1 MRCGRR
7 CLALF
12 IACLL
17 ALLGLSHAGA
27 ALAEGGVHMITLDQA
42 GQTSAADEEELEGDV
57 RLIELEQVKPTR
69 AANRGAASA
78 IPWAAFLAAVAG
90 LGLGLWYTLWR
101 EKRGEGALVY
111 ARAMLLRGTALL
123 AALLALQIALFVL
136 AVLAAL
142 LRGALGRLG
151 LSFISAPTLVSLAGL
166 LALLAP
172 RYVARE
178 EVRWLLS
185 GPLCAAA
192 GVVCLFAMAASGHFG
207 LWQLLLALGVLMVS
221 WGGLAILLA
230 GPRAPEAPPMAR
242 IAAVACAPLL
252 PVRDFFAAL
261 LPKCAPEKAQRRG
274 ERWFII
280 AQIVALA
287 GAFLLLFAPQP
298 RLPFSTESG
307 FAVFLFRVWNAILNF
322 GPPLALLALTYCL
335 PWRSRRMRVLRPA
348 LLVLEAS
355 LPLGTLMEAGRGI
368 LFAALLQ
375 ALAFLIGTVAALW
388 LRHRRREGTL
398 PSSAGEMPF
407 GGADAARAKLGL
419 RQALRDGDLP
429 AILDRVGLLASLA
442 CFFGC
447 FFIAVPAFRMDHLP
461 WSYIISDYW
470 HNCFDELAFGWS
482 GFMSALPVLLDG
494 LLCLLP
500 PLSAVLAAAAFVQR
514 IRRGESRLTL
524 PAALGLALAVT
535 QEIAVALQR
544 SYGDPVGAGVVFFAL
559 LTLVPLVL
567 LVISPLRA
575 LLKERRRLLDCV
587 GIAAAT
593 LNIALLRNASIG
605 QPAGYFGASHRWN
618 WIEDMLEELSPVGFD
633 FAAWLGQF
641 GAVLVYLLPLAGSVI
656 ILLRLAR
663 SLRGKR
669 SRVDVALVLLAT
681 AAFFAQLTPAYRG
694 WAVSGGFFAM
704 TAVALLALVACV
716 GSYFRIPSSMQ
727 VRQQAALS
735 YVGLVAALLALA
747 LAVLV
752 PNFDSAYF
760 PGGLSWLQVVW
771 NFSMVMGR
779 IGDGPVAML
788 LFMLAVLGC
797 ILLPMIGALNAIT
810 TLHTSA
816 RGGRS
821 RASWPRNVL
830 LLFAFLAS
838 VFMPRFYALLDIDKI
853 RLTAYMVSALLA
865 LSLGVSVWL
874 RLSVAPAK
882 GEKAPRAGIPSLWK
896 QRALWGVGGAAAVF
910 LACAVVGF
918 IVSIVLNSLLSQ
930 VLSQYRVSVGMLRSY
945 GIIDL
950 FKILLELKPPLGY
963 FLLFLLGGLTDTM
976 VRLFGFAAVA
986 GLAIWWCPL
995 GEQRADSVKIPRLGQ
1010 GTVARLAQR
1019 VLAGLAAALLAMF
1032 AVGLVVFLTRRGE
1045 YSEYLGNGAGAAV
1058 DLEAWGS
1065 YMLDGSNGSGEAL
1078 RNFLIR
1084 SRYPTGVFGAV
1095 FLALALGL
1103 YWVRRHFATER
1114 VFAGAPHPAE
1124 GEAAREASDA
1134 PLTDGAAPNWPGASP
1149 SDAVGPSLAARIAAA
1164 QASIRERAAAPG
1176 TPIPPTPGQTRGGRD
1191 MRTVAERMW
1200 AFTDEQADGTQS
1212 LPRLSRRPGSA
1223 ARRAACAALDAK
1235 NAQTEERVPQP
1246 PERSVEVQEDAPQVS
1261 ERSVEAQ
1268 EDVPQVPERSVE
1280 AQGDAPQPPERS
1292 VEAQEDAPQVPESS
1306 VEAQEDASQVPKR
1319 SVEAQEDVPQPMEA
1333 SMGVPDA
1340 DTSSTDAPQAAVS
1353 VPLARASARAAH
1365 WTAPAPSP
1373 AELPQPAREAE
1384 AEARPAAPEANAAAE
1399 MSVAPDTSAA
1409 METPPAA
1416 PEVSAA
1422 TEAPAAPET
1431 SAATEIPHTA
1441 PETGDITD
1449 DRPAMPQPAAAP
1461 ASEAAPEVRPAASE
1475 TSAAMETP
1483 PAAPEVSAATEA
1495 PVAPETSAATEV
1507 SPAAPEASVTTETPA
1522 APEASTAQE
1531 TPLDALTTAT
1541 EAPRSPSN
1549 AAVPTP
1555 HERPH
1560 PAAASP
1566 APHPSPAPQRT
1577 PTVARPVPQRP
1588 VAPQR
1593 AATPAPQG
1601 SHSQAIPASHLAPAP
1616 QRTPTVA
1623 RPVPQRPAAPQ
1634 RAATPAPQGSHSQA
1648 IPASHPSPAMQRTP
1662 TVARPVPPAS
1672 AATAPSPRPT
1682 APRPASTGPAA
1693 DASRRPAGPT
1703 PASAAPSRSDP
1714 VAPAAR
1720 RASQP
1725 ASPAMTPRPPATTAT
1740 IDTWRPSEASRPTP
1754 APQDAHPQT
1763 TTSPRPTPVPQDAR
1777 TQVTASSRPAPA
1789 PRQTPPAARTPQSLP
1804 EMPPLQA
1811 ASAHFGPA
1819 WQSDAPQRAPSSGRR
1834 GAMAIIAYIGLLA
1847 ALLHGMQMQ
1856 YAFAVLTLGTWRYAP
1871 YLLALLP
1878 VIYLARATWRGSSWP
1893 GLVAGA
1899 VTLLT
1904 VLYELIV
1911 RPGDTLPVACIVA
1924 GLVAAA
1930 CCLCTGMDTA
1940 PWNAR
1945 QRMRTGKRTATLIV
1959 GMLGLVQFGLVC
1971 AFGTRAATELAASL
1985 WLAVALTLA
1994 VWRSPWGQERV

>member
-42 GQTSAADEEELEGDV
+42 GQTSAADEELEGDV

-101 EKRGEGALVY
+101 EKRCEGALVY

-123 AALLALQIALFVL
+123 AALLALQIALYAL

-151 LSFISAPTLVSLAGL
+151 LSFFSAPTLVSLAGL

-178 EVRWLLS
+178 GVRWLLS
-185 GPLCAAA
+185 GPVCAAA
-192 GVVCLFAMAASGHFG
+192 GVVCLFAMAASGNFG

-348 LLVLEAS
+348 LLALEAS

-368 LFAALLQ
+368 LLAALLQ

-447 FFIAVPAFRMDHLP
+447 FFIDVPAFRREHMP

-544 SYGDPVGAGVVFFAL
+544 SYGDPVGAGIVFFAL

-567 LVISPLRA
+567 LAISPLRA
-575 LLKERRRLLDCV
+575 LLKERCRLLDCV

-641 GAVLVYLLPLAGSVI
+641 DAMLVYLLPLAGSVA

-669 SRVDVALVLLAT
+669 SRADVALVLLAT

-694 WAVSGGFFAM
+694 WEVSGGFFAM

-716 GSYFRIPSSMQ
+716 GSYFHIPASMQ
-727 VRQQAALS
+727 VRQQTALS

-752 PNFDSAYF
+752 PNFDSVNTDLF
-760 PGGLSWLQVVW
+760 PGGFSWLQVIW
-771 NFSMVMGR
+771 NFIRLMGYAGGEPAYV
-779 IGDGPVAML
+779 I

-797 ILLPMIGALNAIT
+797 ILLPMIGALNAII

-896 QRALWGVGGAAAVF
+896 QRALWGVGGASAVF

-930 VLSQYRVSVGMLRSY
+930 VLSQYRVSVGTLRSY

-1114 VFAGAPHPAE
+1114 VFAGAAHPAE

-1149 SDAVGPSLAARIAAA
+1149 LDAEGSSLAARIAAA

-1235 NAQTEERVPQP
+1235 NAQTEERVPQV
-1246 PERSVEVQEDAPQVS
+1246 PERSVEAQEDAPQPP

-1268 EDVPQVPERSVE
+1268 EDVPQVSERSVE

-1292 VEAQEDAPQVPESS
+1292 VEAQGDAPQPPECPVESQEDIPQPLEAS

-1319 SVEAQEDVPQPMEA
+1319 SVEVQEDAPQPSEA

-1340 DTSSTDAPQAAVS
+1340 DTSSTDAPQAAAS
-1353 VPLARASARAAH
+1353 VPLARAYARAAH
-1365 WTAPAPSP
+1365 WAAPAPSP
-1373 AELPQPAREAE
+1373 AEPPQSAREAE

-1409 METPPAA
+1409 MET
-1416 PEVSAA
+1416 
-1422 TEAPAAPET
+1422 
-1431 SAATEIPHTA
+1431 PHTA

-1461 ASEAAPEVRPAASE
+1461 ASEAAPEVRPAAPE
-1475 TSAAMETP
+1475 VSAATEAP
-1483 PAAPEVSAATEA
+1483 PATQEASAATEA
-1495 PVAPETSAATEV
+1495 PVAPETNAATEAPPAAPEASAATEV
-1507 SPAAPEASVTTETPA
+1507 SPA

-1531 TPLDALTTAT
+1531 TPLDASTTAT
-1541 EAPRSPSN
+1541 EAPRIPSN
-1549 AAVPTP
+1549 AAVPMP

-1566 APHPSPAPQRT
+1566 APHPS
-1577 PTVARPVPQRP
+1577 
-1588 VAPQR
+1588 
-1593 AATPAPQG
+1593 
-1601 SHSQAIPASHLAPAP
+1601 PAP

-1648 IPASHPSPAMQRTP
+1648 IPASHPSPAPQRTP

-1672 AATAPSPRPT
+1672 AATAPSPRSA
-1682 APRPASTGPAA
+1682 APRPASTGAVA

-1878 VIYLARATWRGSSWP
+1878 VIYLARATWRGGSWP

>member
-1 MRCGRR
+1 M
-7 CLALF
+7 ALF

-42 GQTSAADEEELEGDV
+42 GQTSAADEAELEGDV
-57 RLIELEQVKPTR
+57 RLIALEQVEPR
-69 AANRGAASA
+69 PAPNRGAASD

-101 EKRGEGALVY
+101 EKRCEGALVY

-123 AALLALQIALFVL
+123 AALLALQIALYAL

-151 LSFISAPTLVSLAGL
+151 LSFFSAPTLVSLAGL

-178 EVRWLLS
+178 GVRWLLS
-185 GPLCAAA
+185 GPVCAAA

-221 WGGLAILLA
+221 WGGIAILLA
-230 GPRAPEAPPMAR
+230 GPHAPEAPPMAR

-287 GAFLLLFAPQP
+287 GAFLLLFAPQQ
-298 RLPFSTESG
+298 RLLFSAESG
-307 FAVFLFRVWNAILNF
+307 FAAFLSRVWSAILNF

-348 LLVLEAS
+348 LLALEAS
-355 LPLGTLMEAGRGI
+355 LPLGTLMGAGRGI
-368 LFAALLQ
+368 LLAALLQ

-388 LRHRRREGTL
+388 LRHRQRGGAL

-419 RQALRDGDLP
+419 RQALRDGNLP

-447 FFIAVPAFRMDHLP
+447 FFIDVLLFRMDYMP

-470 HNCFDELAFGWS
+470 HDCFDGLVFDWS

-494 LLCLLP
+494 LLYLLP
-500 PLSAVLAAAAFVQR
+500 PLSAALAAIAFIQR
-514 IRRGESRLTL
+514 IRKGESRLTL
-524 PAALGLALAVT
+524 PAALALALAVT
-535 QEIAVALQR
+535 QEIGIVLHR
-544 SYGDPVGAGVVFFAL
+544 SFGVSWGAGMVFFAL
-559 LTLVPLVL
+559 LTLAPLVL
-567 LVISPLRA
+567 LAISPLRA

-605 QPAGYFGASHRWN
+605 WPARRFGGYPRY

-669 SRVDVALVLLAT
+669 SRVDVALVLLAA

-694 WAVSGGFFAM
+694 WEVSGGFFAM
-704 TAVALLALVACV
+704 TAVALLALVSCV

-865 LSLGVSVWL
+865 LSLGMSVWL

-930 VLSQYRVSVGMLRSY
+930 VLSQYRVSVGTLRSY

-1114 VFAGAPHPAE
+1114 VFAGAAHPAE

-1134 PLTDGAAPNWPGASP
+1134 PLTDGAAPNWPGKAP
-1149 SDAVGPSLAARIAAA
+1149 RDAVGPSLAARIAAA

-1176 TPIPPTPGQTRGGRD
+1176 KPIPPTPGQTRGGRD

-1235 NAQTEERVPQP
+1235 NAQTEERVPQ
-1246 PERSVEVQEDAPQVS
+1246 VS
-1261 ERSVEAQ
+1261 E
-1268 EDVPQVPERSVE
+1268 
-1280 AQGDAPQPPERS
+1280 
-1292 VEAQEDAPQVPESS
+1292 
-1306 VEAQEDASQVPKR
+1306 R

-1333 SMGVPDA
+1333 SMGAPDE
-1340 DTSSTDAPQAAVS
+1340 DTSSTDAPQAAAS
-1353 VPLARASARAAH
+1353 VPLARAYARAAH
-1365 WTAPAPSP
+1365 WAAPAPSP
-1373 AELPQPAREAE
+1373 AEPPQFAREAE
-1384 AEARPAAPEANAAAE
+1384 AEARPAAPEA
-1399 MSVAPDTSAA
+1399 SAA
-1409 METPPAA
+1409 TETPPAA
-1416 PEVSAA
+1416 PETSAA

-1449 DRPAMPQPAAAP
+1449 NHPAMPQPAAAP
-1461 ASEAAPEVRPAASE
+1461 ASEAAPEVRS
-1475 TSAAMETP
+1475 
-1483 PAAPEVSAATEA
+1483 
-1495 PVAPETSAATEV
+1495 
-1507 SPAAPEASVTTETPA
+1507 A
-1522 APEASTAQE
+1522 APEASTATE
-1531 TPLDALTTAT
+1531 APLEASTTAT

-1549 AAVPTP
+1549 AAAPTP

-1593 AATPAPQG
+1593 AATPAPQDG
-1601 SHSQAIPASHLAPAP
+1601 RSQAIPAPHPSPAP

-1662 TVARPVPPAS
+1662 TVARPVPSAS

-1682 APRPASTGPAA
+1682 APRPASTGAVA

-1878 VIYLARATWRGSSWP
+1878 VIYLARATWRGGSWP

>member
-1 MRCGRR
+1 M
-7 CLALF
+7 ALF

-42 GQTSAADEEELEGDV
+42 GQTSAADEAELEGDV
-57 RLIELEQVKPTR
+57 RLIALEQVEPR
-69 AANRGAASA
+69 PAPNRGAASD

-101 EKRGEGALVY
+101 EKRCEGALVY

-123 AALLALQIALFVL
+123 AALLALQIALYAL

-151 LSFISAPTLVSLAGL
+151 LSFFSAPTLVSLAGL

-178 EVRWLLS
+178 GVRWLLS
-185 GPLCAAA
+185 GPVCAAA

-221 WGGLAILLA
+221 WGGIAILLA
-230 GPRAPEAPPMAR
+230 GPHAPEAPPMAR

-287 GAFLLLFAPQP
+287 GAFLLLFAPQQ
-298 RLPFSTESG
+298 RLLFSAESG
-307 FAVFLFRVWNAILNF
+307 FAAFLSRVWSAILNF

-348 LLVLEAS
+348 LLALEAS
-355 LPLGTLMEAGRGI
+355 LPLGTLMGAGRGI
-368 LFAALLQ
+368 LLAALLQ

-388 LRHRRREGTL
+388 LRHRQRGGAL

-419 RQALRDGDLP
+419 RQALRDGNLP

-447 FFIAVPAFRMDHLP
+447 FFIDVLLFRMDYMP

-470 HNCFDELAFGWS
+470 HDCFDGLVFDWS

-494 LLCLLP
+494 LLYLLP
-500 PLSAVLAAAAFVQR
+500 PLSAALAAIAFIQR
-514 IRRGESRLTL
+514 IRKGESRLTL
-524 PAALGLALAVT
+524 PAALALALAVT
-535 QEIAVALQR
+535 QEIGIVLHR
-544 SYGDPVGAGVVFFAL
+544 SFGVSWGAGMVFFAL
-559 LTLVPLVL
+559 LTLAPLVL
-567 LVISPLRA
+567 LAISPLRA

-605 QPAGYFGASHRWN
+605 WPARRFGGYPRY

-669 SRVDVALVLLAT
+669 SRVDVALVLLAA

-694 WAVSGGFFAM
+694 WEVSGGFFAM
-704 TAVALLALVACV
+704 TAVALLALVSCV

-865 LSLGVSVWL
+865 LSLGMSVWL

-930 VLSQYRVSVGMLRSY
+930 VLSQYRVSVGTLRSY

-1114 VFAGAPHPAE
+1114 VFAGAAHPAE

-1134 PLTDGAAPNWPGASP
+1134 PLTDGAAPNWPGKAP
-1149 SDAVGPSLAARIAAA
+1149 RDAVGPSLAARIAAA

-1176 TPIPPTPGQTRGGRD
+1176 KPIPPTPGQTRGGRD

-1235 NAQTEERVPQP
+1235 NAQTEERVPQVSERSVEAQEDAP
-1246 PERSVEVQEDAPQVS
+1246 QVPERSVEAQEDAPQVSERSVEAQEDAPQVSERSVEAQEDAPQVSERSVEAQEDAPQVS

-1268 EDVPQVPERSVE
+1268 EDVSQPLE
-1280 AQGDAPQPPERS
+1280 AS
-1292 VEAQEDAPQVPESS
+1292 IEAQEDVPQVSE
-1306 VEAQEDASQVPKR
+1306 R

-1333 SMGVPDA
+1333 SMGAPDE
-1340 DTSSTDAPQAAVS
+1340 DTSSTDAPQAAAS
-1353 VPLARASARAAH
+1353 VPLARAYARAAH
-1365 WTAPAPSP
+1365 WAAPAPSP
-1373 AELPQPAREAE
+1373 AEPPQFAREAE
-1384 AEARPAAPEANAAAE
+1384 AEARPAAPEA
-1399 MSVAPDTSAA
+1399 SAA
-1409 METPPAA
+1409 TEAPAAPEASAATETPPAA
-1416 PEVSAA
+1416 PETSAA

-1449 DRPAMPQPAAAP
+1449 NHPAMPQPAAAP
-1461 ASEAAPEVRPAASE
+1461 ASEAAPEVRS
-1475 TSAAMETP
+1475 
-1483 PAAPEVSAATEA
+1483 AAPEANAATEA
-1495 PVAPETSAATEV
+1495 PPATQEASAATETPPAAPETSAATE
-1507 SPAAPEASVTTETPA
+1507 APPA
-1522 APEASTAQE
+1522 APEASTATE
-1531 TPLDALTTAT
+1531 APLEASTTAT

-1549 AAVPTP
+1549 AAAPTP

-1601 SHSQAIPASHLAPAP
+1601 SHSQAIPASH
-1616 QRTPTVA
+1616 
-1623 RPVPQRPAAPQ
+1623 
-1634 RAATPAPQGSHSQA
+1634 
-1648 IPASHPSPAMQRTP
+1648 PSPAMQRTP
-1662 TVARPVPPAS
+1662 TVARPVPSAS

-1682 APRPASTGPAA
+1682 APRPASTGAVA

-1763 TTSPRPTPVPQDAR
+1763 TTSPRP
-1777 TQVTASSRPAPA
+1777 APA
-1789 PRQTPPAARTPQSLP
+1789 PRQTPPAARTPQSPP
-1804 EMPPLQA
+1804 ETPPLQA

-1878 VIYLARATWRGSSWP
+1878 VIYLARATWRGGSWP

>member
-185 GPLCAAA
+185 GPVCAAA

-287 GAFLLLFAPQP
+287 GAFLLLFAHEPMSP
-298 RLPFSTESG
+298 RSEASG

-348 LLVLEAS
+348 LLALEAS

-368 LFAALLQ
+368 LLAALLQ

-447 FFIAVPAFRMDHLP
+447 FFIDVPAFRREHMP

-567 LVISPLRA
+567 LAISPLRA

-669 SRVDVALVLLAT
+669 GRADVALVLLAA

-694 WAVSGGFFAM
+694 WEVSGGFFAM

-716 GSYFRIPSSMQ
+716 GSYFRIPASMQ

-771 NFSMVMGR
+771 NFSVVMGR
-779 IGDGPVAML
+779 IGDGPVAMY

-930 VLSQYRVSVGMLRSY
+930 VLSQYRVSVGTLRSY

-1114 VFAGAPHPAE
+1114 VFAGAAHPAE
-1124 GEAAREASDA
+1124 GEAARDASDA

-1149 SDAVGPSLAARIAAA
+1149 LDAEGSSLAARIAAA

-1246 PERSVEVQEDAPQVS
+1246 PERSVEVQGDAPQV
-1261 ERSVEAQ
+1261 
-1268 EDVPQVPERSVE
+1268 
-1280 AQGDAPQPPERS
+1280 PERS
-1292 VEAQEDAPQVPESS
+1292 VEAQEDAPQVLERS
-1306 VEAQEDASQVPKR
+1306 VEAQEDAPQSPERSVEAQEDVPQVSER

-1333 SMGVPDA
+1333 SMSAPDE

-1353 VPLARASARAAH
+1353 VPLARAYARAAH

-1373 AELPQPAREAE
+1373 AEPPQPAREAE
-1384 AEARPAAPEANAAAE
+1384 AEARPAAPEANAA
-1399 MSVAPDTSAA
+1399 
-1409 METPPAA
+1409 
-1416 PEVSAA
+1416 

-1431 SAATEIPHTA
+1431 SAAMEMPHTA

-1449 DRPAMPQPAAAP
+1449 DHPAMPQPAAAP

-1475 TSAAMETP
+1475 TSAETETS
-1483 PAAPEVSAATEA
+1483 PAASEA
-1495 PVAPETSAATEV
+1495 SAATEV
-1507 SPAAPEASVTTETPA
+1507 SPAAPEVSAATETPPA
-1522 APEASTAQE
+1522 APEASTATE
-1531 TPLDALTTAT
+1531 TPLEASTTAT
-1541 EAPRSPSN
+1541 EAPRIPSN
-1549 AAVPTP
+1549 AAVPMP

-1566 APHPSPAPQRT
+1566 APHPSPAPQDGR
-1577 PTVARPVPQRP
+1577 
-1588 VAPQR
+1588 
-1593 AATPAPQG
+1593 
-1601 SHSQAIPASHLAPAP
+1601 SQAIPAPHPSPAP
-1616 QRTPTVA
+1616 QRMPTVA

-1634 RAATPAPQGSHSQA
+1634 RAATPEPPGGRSQA
-1648 IPASHPSPAMQRTP
+1648 IPASRPSPAPQRTP

-1672 AATAPSPRPT
+1672 AATAPSPRSA
-1682 APRPASTGPAA
+1682 APRPASTGAVA

-1763 TTSPRPTPVPQDAR
+1763 TTSPRPTP
-1777 TQVTASSRPAPA
+1777 A
-1789 PRQTPPAARTPQSLP
+1789 PRQTPPAARTPQSPP
-1804 EMPPLQA
+1804 ETPPLQA

-1819 WQSDAPQRAPSSGRR
+1819 RQSDAPQRAPSSGRR

-1878 VIYLARATWRGSSWP
+1878 VIYLARATWRGGSWP
-1893 GLVAGA
+1893 GLAVGA

>member
-69 AANRGAASA
+69 AANRGAASDT
-78 IPWAAFLAAVAG
+78 PWAAFLAAVAG

-178 EVRWLLS
+178 GVRWLLS
-185 GPLCAAA
+185 GPVCAAA

-447 FFIAVPAFRMDHLP
+447 FFIDVPAFRREHMP

-567 LVISPLRA
+567 LAISPLRA

-669 SRVDVALVLLAT
+669 GRADVALVLLAA

-694 WAVSGGFFAM
+694 WEVSGGFFAM

-771 NFSMVMGR
+771 NFSVVMGR

-838 VFMPRFYALLDIDKI
+838 VFMPRFFGIMDINKM
-853 RLTAYMVSALLA
+853 RPAAYWVCVFLA

-930 VLSQYRVSVGMLRSY
+930 VLSQYRVSVGTLRSY

-986 GLAIWWCPL
+986 GLVIWWCPL

-1124 GEAAREASDA
+1124 GEAARDASDA

-1246 PERSVEVQEDAPQVS
+1246 PERSVEVQEDAPQV
-1261 ERSVEAQ
+1261 
-1268 EDVPQVPERSVE
+1268 PERSVE
-1280 AQGDAPQPPERS
+1280 AQGDAPQVSERS
-1292 VEAQEDAPQVPESS
+1292 VEAQGDAPQVSERSVEVQEDVSQPLEAS
-1306 VEAQEDASQVPKR
+1306 VEAHEDVPQVSER

-1333 SMGVPDA
+1333 SMGAPDE

-1365 WTAPAPSP
+1365 WTAPAPPP
-1373 AELPQPAREAE
+1373 AAPQPDQET
-1384 AEARPAAPEANAAAE
+1384 EARPAAPA
-1399 MSVAPDTSAA
+1399 S
-1409 METPPAA
+1409 ETTPKASPAA
-1416 PEVSAA
+1416 PKANVA
-1422 TEAPAAPET
+1422 TEEPDAPETSVATETPLTAPETGDITDDQLAMPRPAAPASDAAPEAYPAAPET
-1431 SAATEIPHTA
+1431 SAATEA
-1441 PETGDITD
+1441 
-1449 DRPAMPQPAAAP
+1449 
-1461 ASEAAPEVRPAASE
+1461 
-1475 TSAAMETP
+1475 P
-1483 PAAPEVSAATEA
+1483 PAAMGVF
-1495 PVAPETSAATEV
+1495 
-1507 SPAAPEASVTTETPA
+1507 
-1522 APEASTAQE
+1522 
-1531 TPLDALTTAT
+1531 TAT
-1541 EAPRSPSN
+1541 ETRPEAQPTAMEAPSHLSD
-1549 AAVPTP
+1549 AAVSTACE
-1555 HERPH
+1555 HPH
-1560 PAAASP
+1560 PAAAPSHAETVSPPQTTAPPHAETTAPPQSPQERRSP
-1566 APHPSPAPQRT
+1566 ATASPHTTPVPPQTSPAADPAPQSAV
-1577 PTVARPVPQRP
+1577 PPQSPRPQ
-1588 VAPQR
+1588 
-1593 AATPAPQG
+1593 AATPPAVRPTSPRPQAVAPSAAQ
-1601 SHSQAIPASHLAPAP
+1601 PASPRPQAVTPSAAQPASPRPQAVTPSAAQPASPRPQAVTPSAAQSAPPRAAASPRPAP
-1616 QRTPTVA
+1616 
-1623 RPVPQRPAAPQ
+1623 
-1634 RAATPAPQGSHSQA
+1634 S
-1648 IPASHPSPAMQRTP
+1648 
-1662 TVARPVPPAS
+1662 AS
-1672 AATAPSPRPT
+1672 AAVP
-1682 APRPASTGPAA
+1682 
-1693 DASRRPAGPT
+1693 SRRPAGPA
-1703 PASAAPSRSDP
+1703 PASAAPSRSNP
-1714 VAPAAR
+1714 NVSAAR
-1720 RASQP
+1720 RPAQP
-1725 ASPAMTPRPPATTAT
+1725 VSPAMTPRPPATTAT
-1740 IDTWRPSEASRPTP
+1740 IDTWRPSEASRP
-1754 APQDAHPQT
+1754 APVPQRT
-1763 TTSPRPTPVPQDAR
+1763 PQDAR
-1777 TQVTASSRPAPA
+1777 TQATASSRPAPA
-1789 PRQTPPAARTPQSLP
+1789 PLQTPPAARPPQPAP
-1804 EMPPLQA
+1804 EMPPRQA
-1811 ASAHFGPA
+1811 SPNHSGSASRSA
-1819 WQSDAPQRAPSSGRR
+1819 APWSAPSSARR
-1834 GAMAIIAYIGLLA
+1834 GVMAIIAYIGLLA

-1856 YAFAVLTLGTWRYAP
+1856 HAFAVLTLGTWRYAP

-1878 VIYLARATWRGSSWP
+1878 VIYLARATWRGGSWP

>member
-1 MRCGRR
+1 M
-7 CLALF
+7 ALF

-42 GQTSAADEEELEGDV
+42 GQTSAADEAELEGDV
-57 RLIELEQVKPTR
+57 RLIALEQVEPR
-69 AANRGAASA
+69 PAPNRGAASD

-101 EKRGEGALVY
+101 EKRCEGALVY

-123 AALLALQIALFVL
+123 AALLALQIALYAL

-151 LSFISAPTLVSLAGL
+151 LSFFSAPTLVSLAGL

-178 EVRWLLS
+178 GVRWLLS
-185 GPLCAAA
+185 GPVCAAA

-221 WGGLAILLA
+221 WGGIAILLA
-230 GPRAPEAPPMAR
+230 GPHAPEAPPMAR

-287 GAFLLLFAPQP
+287 GAFLLLFAPQQ
-298 RLPFSTESG
+298 RLLFSAESG
-307 FAVFLFRVWNAILNF
+307 FAAFLSRVWSAILNF

-348 LLVLEAS
+348 LLALEAS
-355 LPLGTLMEAGRGI
+355 LPLGTLMGAGRGI
-368 LFAALLQ
+368 LLAALLQ

-388 LRHRRREGTL
+388 LRHRQRGGAL

-419 RQALRDGDLP
+419 RQALRDGNLP

-447 FFIAVPAFRMDHLP
+447 FFIDVLLFRMDYMP

-470 HNCFDELAFGWS
+470 HDCFDGLVFDWS

-494 LLCLLP
+494 LLYLLP
-500 PLSAVLAAAAFVQR
+500 PLSAALAAIAFIQR
-514 IRRGESRLTL
+514 IRKGESRLTL
-524 PAALGLALAVT
+524 PAALALALAVT
-535 QEIAVALQR
+535 QEIGIVLHR
-544 SYGDPVGAGVVFFAL
+544 SFGVSWGAGMVFFAL
-559 LTLVPLVL
+559 LTLAPLVL
-567 LVISPLRA
+567 LAISPLRA

-605 QPAGYFGASHRWN
+605 WPARRFGGYPRY

-669 SRVDVALVLLAT
+669 SRVDVALVLLAA

-694 WAVSGGFFAM
+694 WEVSGGFFAM
-704 TAVALLALVACV
+704 TAVALLALVSCV

-865 LSLGVSVWL
+865 LSLGMSVWL

-930 VLSQYRVSVGMLRSY
+930 VLSQYRVSVGTLRSY

-1114 VFAGAPHPAE
+1114 VFAGAAHPAE

-1134 PLTDGAAPNWPGASP
+1134 PLTDGAAPNWPGKAP
-1149 SDAVGPSLAARIAAA
+1149 RDAVGPSLAARIAAA

-1176 TPIPPTPGQTRGGRD
+1176 KPIPPTPGQTRGGRD

-1235 NAQTEERVPQP
+1235 NAQTEERVPQVSERSVEAQEDAP
-1246 PERSVEVQEDAPQVS
+1246 QVPERSVEAQEDAPQVSERSVEAQEDAPQVSERSVEAQEDAPQVS

-1268 EDVPQVPERSVE
+1268 EDVSQPLE
-1280 AQGDAPQPPERS
+1280 AS
-1292 VEAQEDAPQVPESS
+1292 IEAQEDVPQVSE
-1306 VEAQEDASQVPKR
+1306 R

-1333 SMGVPDA
+1333 SMGAPDE
-1340 DTSSTDAPQAAVS
+1340 DTSSTDAPQAAAS
-1353 VPLARASARAAH
+1353 VPLARAYARAAH
-1365 WTAPAPSP
+1365 WAAPAPSP
-1373 AELPQPAREAE
+1373 AEPPQFAREAE
-1384 AEARPAAPEANAAAE
+1384 AEARPAAPEA
-1399 MSVAPDTSAA
+1399 
-1409 METPPAA
+1409 
-1416 PEVSAA
+1416 SAA

-1449 DRPAMPQPAAAP
+1449 NHPAMPQPAAAP
-1461 ASEAAPEVRPAASE
+1461 ASEAAPEVRS
-1475 TSAAMETP
+1475 
-1483 PAAPEVSAATEA
+1483 AAPEANAATEA
-1495 PVAPETSAATEV
+1495 PPATQEASAATETPPAAPETSAATE
-1507 SPAAPEASVTTETPA
+1507 APPA
-1522 APEASTAQE
+1522 APEASTATE
-1531 TPLDALTTAT
+1531 APLEASTTAT

-1549 AAVPTP
+1549 AAAPTP

-1601 SHSQAIPASHLAPAP
+1601 SHSQAIPASH
-1616 QRTPTVA
+1616 
-1623 RPVPQRPAAPQ
+1623 
-1634 RAATPAPQGSHSQA
+1634 
-1648 IPASHPSPAMQRTP
+1648 PSPAMQRTP
-1662 TVARPVPPAS
+1662 TVARPVPSAS

-1682 APRPASTGPAA
+1682 APRPASTGAVA

-1763 TTSPRPTPVPQDAR
+1763 TTSPRP
-1777 TQVTASSRPAPA
+1777 APA
-1789 PRQTPPAARTPQSLP
+1789 PRQTPPAARTPQSPP
-1804 EMPPLQA
+1804 ETPPLQA

-1878 VIYLARATWRGSSWP
+1878 VIYLARATWRGGSWP

>member
-101 EKRGEGALVY
+101 EKRCAGALVY

-123 AALLALQIALFVL
+123 AALLALQIALYVL

-151 LSFISAPTLVSLAGL
+151 LSFFSAPTLVSLAGL

-178 EVRWLLS
+178 GVRWLLS

-230 GPRAPEAPPMAR
+230 GLRAPEAPPMAR

-287 GAFLLLFAPQP
+287 GAFLLLFAHEPMSP
-298 RLPFSTESG
+298 RSEASG

-348 LLVLEAS
+348 LLALEAS

-368 LFAALLQ
+368 LLAALLQ

-447 FFIAVPAFRMDHLP
+447 FFIDVPAFRREHMP

-544 SYGDPVGAGVVFFAL
+544 SYGDPVGAGIVFFAL

-567 LVISPLRA
+567 LAISPLRA
-575 LLKERRRLLDCV
+575 LLKERCRLLDCV

-641 GAVLVYLLPLAGSVI
+641 GAVLVYLLPLVGSVI

-669 SRVDVALVLLAT
+669 SRADVALVLLAA

-694 WAVSGGFFAM
+694 WEVSGGFFAM

-716 GSYFRIPSSMQ
+716 GSYFRIPASMQ

-779 IGDGPVAML
+779 IGDGPVAMY

-930 VLSQYRVSVGMLRSY
+930 VLSQYRVSVGTLRSY

-976 VRLFGFAAVA
+976 ASLFGFAAVA

-1010 GTVARLAQR
+1010 GAVARLAQR

-1084 SRYPTGVFGAV
+1084 SRYPSGVFGAV

-1114 VFAGAPHPAE
+1114 MFAGAPRLAE

-1134 PLTDGAAPNWPGASP
+1134 PLTDGAAPNWPGKAP
-1149 SDAVGPSLAARIAAA
+1149 RDAVGPSLAARIAAA

-1261 ERSVEAQ
+1261 ERSVEVQ
-1268 EDVPQVPERSVE
+1268 EDAPQVPERSVE
-1280 AQGDAPQPPERS
+1280 
-1292 VEAQEDAPQVPESS
+1292 VQEDAPQVSERS

-1319 SVEAQEDVPQPMEA
+1319 SVEAQEDAPQPSEA
-1333 SMGVPDA
+1333 SMGAPDEA
-1340 DTSSTDAPQAAVS
+1340 TSSTDAPQAAAS
-1353 VPLARASARAAH
+1353 VPLARAYARAAH
-1365 WTAPAPSP
+1365 WAAPAPSP
-1373 AELPQPAREAE
+1373 AEPPQSAREAE
-1384 AEARPAAPEANAAAE
+1384 AEARPAAPEA
-1399 MSVAPDTSAA
+1399 
-1409 METPPAA
+1409 
-1416 PEVSAA
+1416 
-1422 TEAPAAPET
+1422 
-1431 SAATEIPHTA
+1431 
-1441 PETGDITD
+1441 
-1449 DRPAMPQPAAAP
+1449 
-1461 ASEAAPEVRPAASE
+1461 
-1475 TSAAMETP
+1475 
-1483 PAAPEVSAATEA
+1483 
-1495 PVAPETSAATEV
+1495 SAATEV

-1522 APEASTAQE
+1522 APEASTATE
-1531 TPLDALTTAT
+1531 TPLEASTTAT

-1549 AAVPTP
+1549 AAAPTP
-1555 HERPH
+1555 HERLH

-1588 VAPQR
+1588 AAPQQ
-1593 AATPAPQG
+1593 AAPPAPQDG
-1601 SHSQAIPASHLAPAP
+1601 RSQVIPASHLAPAP

-1634 RAATPAPQGSHSQA
+1634 RAAPPAPQGSHSQA

-1662 TVARPVPPAS
+1662 TVARPVPSAS
-1672 AATAPSPRPT
+1672 AATAPSPRSA
-1682 APRPASTGPAA
+1682 APRPASTGAVA

-1789 PRQTPPAARTPQSLP
+1789 PRQTPPAAHTPQSLP

-1856 YAFAVLTLGTWRYAP
+1856 HAFAVLTLGTWRYAP

-1878 VIYLARATWRGSSWP
+1878 VIYLARATWRGGSWP
-1893 GLVAGA
+1893 GLAVGA
-1899 VTLLT
+1899 VTLLA

-1911 RPGDTLPVACIVA
+1911 RPGDTLPVAHIVA

-1945 QRMRTGKRTATLIV
+1945 QRMRTGKRTATLIA

>member
-178 EVRWLLS
+178 GVRWLLS
-185 GPLCAAA
+185 GPVCAAA

-348 LLVLEAS
+348 LLALEAS

-368 LFAALLQ
+368 LLAALLQ

-388 LRHRRREGTL
+388 LRHRRRVGTL

-447 FFIAVPAFRMDHLP
+447 FFIDVPAFRREHMP

-559 LTLVPLVL
+559 LTLAPLVL
-567 LVISPLRA
+567 LAISPLRA

-605 QPAGYFGASHRWN
+605 WPASRFGGYPRY

-669 SRVDVALVLLAT
+669 SRADVALVLLAA

-694 WAVSGGFFAM
+694 WEVSGGFFAM

-779 IGDGPVAML
+779 IGDGPVAMH

-797 ILLPMIGALNAIT
+797 ILLPMIGALNAII

-838 VFMPRFYALLDIDKI
+838 VF
-853 RLTAYMVSALLA
+853 
-865 LSLGVSVWL
+865 
-874 RLSVAPAK
+874 
-882 GEKAPRAGIPSLWK
+882 
-896 QRALWGVGGAAAVF
+896 
-910 LACAVVGF
+910 C
-918 IVSIVLNSLLSQ
+918 
-930 VLSQYRVSVGMLRSY
+930 
-945 GIIDL
+945 
-950 FKILLELKPPLGY
+950 
-963 FLLFLLGGLTDTM
+963 
-976 VRLFGFAAVA
+976 
-986 GLAIWWCPL
+986 
-995 GEQRADSVKIPRLGQ
+995 
-1010 GTVARLAQR
+1010 
-1019 VLAGLAAALLAMF
+1019 
-1032 AVGLVVFLTRRGE
+1032 
-1045 YSEYLGNGAGAAV
+1045 
-1058 DLEAWGS
+1058 
-1065 YMLDGSNGSGEAL
+1065 
-1078 RNFLIR
+1078 
-1084 SRYPTGVFGAV
+1084 
-1095 FLALALGL
+1095 
-1103 YWVRRHFATER
+1103 
-1114 VFAGAPHPAE
+1114 
-1124 GEAAREASDA
+1124 
-1134 PLTDGAAPNWPGASP
+1134 
-1149 SDAVGPSLAARIAAA
+1149 
-1164 QASIRERAAAPG
+1164 
-1176 TPIPPTPGQTRGGRD
+1176 
-1191 MRTVAERMW
+1191 
-1200 AFTDEQADGTQS
+1200 
-1212 LPRLSRRPGSA
+1212 
-1223 ARRAACAALDAK
+1223 
-1235 NAQTEERVPQP
+1235 
-1246 PERSVEVQEDAPQVS
+1246 
-1261 ERSVEAQ
+1261 
-1268 EDVPQVPERSVE
+1268 
-1280 AQGDAPQPPERS
+1280 
-1292 VEAQEDAPQVPESS
+1292 
-1306 VEAQEDASQVPKR
+1306 
-1319 SVEAQEDVPQPMEA
+1319 
-1333 SMGVPDA
+1333 
-1340 DTSSTDAPQAAVS
+1340 
-1353 VPLARASARAAH
+1353 RAS
-1365 WTAPAPSP
+1365 TPS
-1373 AELPQPAREAE
+1373 
-1384 AEARPAAPEANAAAE
+1384 
-1399 MSVAPDTSAA
+1399 
-1409 METPPAA
+1409 
-1416 PEVSAA
+1416 
-1422 TEAPAAPET
+1422 
-1431 SAATEIPHTA
+1431 
-1441 PETGDITD
+1441 
-1449 DRPAMPQPAAAP
+1449 
-1461 ASEAAPEVRPAASE
+1461 
-1475 TSAAMETP
+1475 
-1483 PAAPEVSAATEA
+1483 
-1495 PVAPETSAATEV
+1495 
-1507 SPAAPEASVTTETPA
+1507 
-1522 APEASTAQE
+1522 
-1531 TPLDALTTAT
+1531 
-1541 EAPRSPSN
+1541 
-1549 AAVPTP
+1549 
-1555 HERPH
+1555 
-1560 PAAASP
+1560 
-1566 APHPSPAPQRT
+1566 
-1577 PTVARPVPQRP
+1577 
-1588 VAPQR
+1588 
-1593 AATPAPQG
+1593 
-1601 SHSQAIPASHLAPAP
+1601 
-1616 QRTPTVA
+1616 
-1623 RPVPQRPAAPQ
+1623 
-1634 RAATPAPQGSHSQA
+1634 
-1648 IPASHPSPAMQRTP
+1648 
-1662 TVARPVPPAS
+1662 
-1672 AATAPSPRPT
+1672 
-1682 APRPASTGPAA
+1682 
-1693 DASRRPAGPT
+1693 
-1703 PASAAPSRSDP
+1703 
-1714 VAPAAR
+1714 
-1720 RASQP
+1720 
-1725 ASPAMTPRPPATTAT
+1725 
-1740 IDTWRPSEASRPTP
+1740 
-1754 APQDAHPQT
+1754 
-1763 TTSPRPTPVPQDAR
+1763 
-1777 TQVTASSRPAPA
+1777 
-1789 PRQTPPAARTPQSLP
+1789 
-1804 EMPPLQA
+1804 
-1811 ASAHFGPA
+1811 
-1819 WQSDAPQRAPSSGRR
+1819 
-1834 GAMAIIAYIGLLA
+1834 
-1847 ALLHGMQMQ
+1847 
-1856 YAFAVLTLGTWRYAP
+1856 
-1871 YLLALLP
+1871 
-1878 VIYLARATWRGSSWP
+1878 
-1893 GLVAGA
+1893 
-1899 VTLLT
+1899 
-1904 VLYELIV
+1904 
-1911 RPGDTLPVACIVA
+1911 
-1924 GLVAAA
+1924 
-1930 CCLCTGMDTA
+1930 
-1940 PWNAR
+1940 
-1945 QRMRTGKRTATLIV
+1945 
-1959 GMLGLVQFGLVC
+1959 
-1971 AFGTRAATELAASL
+1971 
-1985 WLAVALTLA
+1985 
-1994 VWRSPWGQERV
+1994 

>member
-1 MRCGRR
+1 M
-7 CLALF
+7 ALF

-101 EKRGEGALVY
+101 EKRCEGALVY

-123 AALLALQIALFVL
+123 AALLALQIALYAL

-151 LSFISAPTLVSLAGL
+151 LSFFSAPTLVSLAGL

-178 EVRWLLS
+178 GVRWLLS
-185 GPLCAAA
+185 GPVCAAA

-221 WGGLAILLA
+221 WGGIAILLA
-230 GPRAPEAPPMAR
+230 GPHAPEAPPMAR

-287 GAFLLLFAPQP
+287 GAFLLLFAPQQ
-298 RLPFSTESG
+298 RLLFSAESG
-307 FAVFLFRVWNAILNF
+307 FAAFLSRVWSAILNF

-348 LLVLEAS
+348 LLALEAS
-355 LPLGTLMEAGRGI
+355 LPLGTLMGAGRGI
-368 LFAALLQ
+368 LLAALLQ

-388 LRHRRREGTL
+388 LRHRQRGGAL

-419 RQALRDGDLP
+419 RQALRDGNLP

-447 FFIAVPAFRMDHLP
+447 FFIDVLLFRMDYMP

-470 HNCFDELAFGWS
+470 HDCFDGLVFDWS

-494 LLCLLP
+494 LLYLLP
-500 PLSAVLAAAAFVQR
+500 PLSAALAAIAFIQR
-514 IRRGESRLTL
+514 IRKGESRLTL
-524 PAALGLALAVT
+524 PAALALALAVT
-535 QEIAVALQR
+535 QEIGIVLHR
-544 SYGDPVGAGVVFFAL
+544 SFGVSWGAGMVFFAL
-559 LTLVPLVL
+559 LTLAPLVL
-567 LVISPLRA
+567 LAISPLRA

-605 QPAGYFGASHRWN
+605 WPARRFGGYPRY

-669 SRVDVALVLLAT
+669 SRVDVALVLLAA

-694 WAVSGGFFAM
+694 WEVSGGFFAM
-704 TAVALLALVACV
+704 TAVALLALVSCV

-865 LSLGVSVWL
+865 LSLGMSVWL

-930 VLSQYRVSVGMLRSY
+930 VLSQYRVSVGTLRSY

-1114 VFAGAPHPAE
+1114 VFAGAAHPAE

-1134 PLTDGAAPNWPGASP
+1134 PLTDGAAPNWPGKAP
-1149 SDAVGPSLAARIAAA
+1149 RDAVGPSLAARIAAA

-1176 TPIPPTPGQTRGGRD
+1176 KPIPPTPGQTRGGRD

-1235 NAQTEERVPQP
+1235 NAQTEERVPQVSERSVEAQEDAP
-1246 PERSVEVQEDAPQVS
+1246 QVPERSVEAQEDAPQVS

-1268 EDVPQVPERSVE
+1268 EDVSQPLE
-1280 AQGDAPQPPERS
+1280 AS
-1292 VEAQEDAPQVPESS
+1292 IEAQEDVPQVSE
-1306 VEAQEDASQVPKR
+1306 R

-1333 SMGVPDA
+1333 SMGAPDE
-1340 DTSSTDAPQAAVS
+1340 DTSSTDAPQAAAS
-1353 VPLARASARAAH
+1353 VPLARAYARAAH
-1365 WTAPAPSP
+1365 WAAPAPSP
-1373 AELPQPAREAE
+1373 AEPPQFAREAE
-1384 AEARPAAPEANAAAE
+1384 AEARPAAPEA
-1399 MSVAPDTSAA
+1399 SAA
-1409 METPPAA
+1409 TEAPAAPEASAATETPPAA
-1416 PEVSAA
+1416 PETSAA

-1449 DRPAMPQPAAAP
+1449 NHPAMPQPAAAP
-1461 ASEAAPEVRPAASE
+1461 ASEAAPEVRS
-1475 TSAAMETP
+1475 
-1483 PAAPEVSAATEA
+1483 AAPEANAATEA
-1495 PVAPETSAATEV
+1495 PPATQEASAATETPPAAPETSAATE
-1507 SPAAPEASVTTETPA
+1507 APPA
-1522 APEASTAQE
+1522 APEASTATE
-1531 TPLDALTTAT
+1531 APLEASTTAT

-1549 AAVPTP
+1549 AAAPTP

-1593 AATPAPQG
+1593 AATPAPQDG
-1601 SHSQAIPASHLAPAP
+1601 RSQAIPAPHPSPAP

-1662 TVARPVPPAS
+1662 TVARPVPSAS

-1682 APRPASTGPAA
+1682 APRPASTGAVA

-1763 TTSPRPTPVPQDAR
+1763 TTSPRP
-1777 TQVTASSRPAPA
+1777 APA
-1789 PRQTPPAARTPQSLP
+1789 PRQTPPAARTPQSPP
-1804 EMPPLQA
+1804 ETPPLQA

-1878 VIYLARATWRGSSWP
+1878 VIYLARATWRGGSWP

>member
-1 MRCGRR
+1 M
-7 CLALF
+7 ALF

-42 GQTSAADEEELEGDV
+42 GQTSAADEAELEGDV
-57 RLIELEQVKPTR
+57 RLIALEQVEPR
-69 AANRGAASA
+69 PAPNRGAASD

-101 EKRGEGALVY
+101 EKRCEGALVY

-123 AALLALQIALFVL
+123 AALLALQIALYAL

-151 LSFISAPTLVSLAGL
+151 LSFFSAPTLVSLAGL

-178 EVRWLLS
+178 GVRWLLS
-185 GPLCAAA
+185 GPVCAAA

-221 WGGLAILLA
+221 WGGIAILLA
-230 GPRAPEAPPMAR
+230 GPHAPEAPPMAR

-287 GAFLLLFAPQP
+287 GAFLLLFAPQQ
-298 RLPFSTESG
+298 RLLFSAESG
-307 FAVFLFRVWNAILNF
+307 FAAFLSRVWSAILNF

-348 LLVLEAS
+348 LLALEAS
-355 LPLGTLMEAGRGI
+355 LPLGTLMGAGRGI
-368 LFAALLQ
+368 LLAALLQ

-388 LRHRRREGTL
+388 LRHRQRGGAL

-419 RQALRDGDLP
+419 RQALRDGNLP

-447 FFIAVPAFRMDHLP
+447 FFIDVLLFRMDYMP

-470 HNCFDELAFGWS
+470 HDCFDGLVFDWS

-494 LLCLLP
+494 LLYLLP
-500 PLSAVLAAAAFVQR
+500 PLSAALAAIAFIQR
-514 IRRGESRLTL
+514 IRKGESRLTL
-524 PAALGLALAVT
+524 PAALALALAVT
-535 QEIAVALQR
+535 QEIGIVLHR
-544 SYGDPVGAGVVFFAL
+544 SFGVSWGAGMVFFAL
-559 LTLVPLVL
+559 LTLAPLVL
-567 LVISPLRA
+567 LAISPLRA

-605 QPAGYFGASHRWN
+605 WPARRFGGYPRY

-669 SRVDVALVLLAT
+669 SRVDVALVLLAA

-694 WAVSGGFFAM
+694 WEVSGGFFAM
-704 TAVALLALVACV
+704 TAVALLALVSCV

-865 LSLGVSVWL
+865 LSLGMSVWL

-930 VLSQYRVSVGMLRSY
+930 VLSQYRVSVGTLRSY

-1114 VFAGAPHPAE
+1114 VFAGAAHPAE

-1134 PLTDGAAPNWPGASP
+1134 PLTDGAAPNWPGKAP
-1149 SDAVGPSLAARIAAA
+1149 RDAVGPSLAARIAAA

-1176 TPIPPTPGQTRGGRD
+1176 KPIPPTPGQTRGGRD

-1235 NAQTEERVPQP
+1235 NAQTEERVPQVSERSVEAQEDAP
-1246 PERSVEVQEDAPQVS
+1246 QVPERSVEAQEDAPQVS

-1268 EDVPQVPERSVE
+1268 EDVSQPLE
-1280 AQGDAPQPPERS
+1280 AS
-1292 VEAQEDAPQVPESS
+1292 IEAQEDVPQVSE
-1306 VEAQEDASQVPKR
+1306 R

-1333 SMGVPDA
+1333 SMGAPDE
-1340 DTSSTDAPQAAVS
+1340 DTSSTDAPQAAAS
-1353 VPLARASARAAH
+1353 VPLARAYARAAH
-1365 WTAPAPSP
+1365 WAAPAPSP
-1373 AELPQPAREAE
+1373 AEPPQFAREAE
-1384 AEARPAAPEANAAAE
+1384 AEARPAAPEA
-1399 MSVAPDTSAA
+1399 
-1409 METPPAA
+1409 
-1416 PEVSAA
+1416 SAA
-1422 TEAPAAPET
+1422 TEAPAAPEA
-1431 SAATEIPHTA
+1431 SAATE
-1441 PETGDITD
+1441 
-1449 DRPAMPQPAAAP
+1449 
-1461 ASEAAPEVRPAASE
+1461 
-1475 TSAAMETP
+1475 TP
-1483 PAAPEVSAATEA
+1483 PA
-1495 PVAPETSAATEV
+1495 APETSAATE
-1507 SPAAPEASVTTETPA
+1507 APPA
-1522 APEASTAQE
+1522 APEASTATE
-1531 TPLDALTTAT
+1531 APLEASTTAT

-1549 AAVPTP
+1549 AAAPTP

-1593 AATPAPQG
+1593 AATPAPQDG
-1601 SHSQAIPASHLAPAP
+1601 RSQAILAPHPSPAPQRTPTVARPVPQRPAAPQRAATPAPQDGRSQVIPASHLAPAP

-1662 TVARPVPPAS
+1662 TVARPVPSAS

-1682 APRPASTGPAA
+1682 APRPASTGAVA

-1763 TTSPRPTPVPQDAR
+1763 TTSPRP
-1777 TQVTASSRPAPA
+1777 APA
-1789 PRQTPPAARTPQSLP
+1789 PRQTPPAARTPQSPP
-1804 EMPPLQA
+1804 ETPPLQA

-1878 VIYLARATWRGSSWP
+1878 VIYLARATWRGGSWP

>member
-1 MRCGRR
+1 M
-7 CLALF
+7 ALF

-42 GQTSAADEEELEGDV
+42 GQTSAADEAELEGDV
-57 RLIELEQVKPTR
+57 RLIALEQVEPR
-69 AANRGAASA
+69 PAPNRGAASD

-101 EKRGEGALVY
+101 EKRCEGALVY

-123 AALLALQIALFVL
+123 AALLALQIALYAL

-151 LSFISAPTLVSLAGL
+151 LSFFSAPTLVSLAGL

-178 EVRWLLS
+178 GVRWLLS
-185 GPLCAAA
+185 GPVCAAA

-221 WGGLAILLA
+221 WGGIAILLA
-230 GPRAPEAPPMAR
+230 GPHAPEAPPMAR

-287 GAFLLLFAPQP
+287 GAFLLLFAPQQ
-298 RLPFSTESG
+298 RLLFSAESG
-307 FAVFLFRVWNAILNF
+307 FAAFLSRVWSAILNF

-348 LLVLEAS
+348 LLALEAS
-355 LPLGTLMEAGRGI
+355 LPLGTLMGAGRGI
-368 LFAALLQ
+368 LLAALLQ

-388 LRHRRREGTL
+388 LRHRQRGGAL

-419 RQALRDGDLP
+419 RQALRDGNLP

-447 FFIAVPAFRMDHLP
+447 FFIDVLLFRMDYMP

-470 HNCFDELAFGWS
+470 HDCFDGLVFDWS

-494 LLCLLP
+494 LLYLLP
-500 PLSAVLAAAAFVQR
+500 PLSAALAAIAFIQR
-514 IRRGESRLTL
+514 IRKGESRLTL
-524 PAALGLALAVT
+524 PAALALALAVT
-535 QEIAVALQR
+535 QEIGIVLHR
-544 SYGDPVGAGVVFFAL
+544 SFGVSWGAGMVFFAL
-559 LTLVPLVL
+559 LTLAPLVL
-567 LVISPLRA
+567 LAISPLRA

-605 QPAGYFGASHRWN
+605 WPARRFGGYPRY

-669 SRVDVALVLLAT
+669 SRVDVALVLLAA

-694 WAVSGGFFAM
+694 WEVSGGFFAM
-704 TAVALLALVACV
+704 TAVALLALVSCV

-865 LSLGVSVWL
+865 LSLGMSVWL

-930 VLSQYRVSVGMLRSY
+930 VLSQYRVSVGTLRSY

-1114 VFAGAPHPAE
+1114 VFAGAAHPAE

-1134 PLTDGAAPNWPGASP
+1134 PLTDGAAPNWPGKAP
-1149 SDAVGPSLAARIAAA
+1149 RDAVGPSLAARIAAA

-1176 TPIPPTPGQTRGGRD
+1176 KPIPPTPGQTRGGRD

-1235 NAQTEERVPQP
+1235 NAQTEERVPQ
-1246 PERSVEVQEDAPQVS
+1246 VS
-1261 ERSVEAQ
+1261 E
-1268 EDVPQVPERSVE
+1268 
-1280 AQGDAPQPPERS
+1280 
-1292 VEAQEDAPQVPESS
+1292 
-1306 VEAQEDASQVPKR
+1306 R

-1333 SMGVPDA
+1333 SMGAPDE
-1340 DTSSTDAPQAAVS
+1340 DTSSTDAPQAAAS
-1353 VPLARASARAAH
+1353 VPLARAYARAAH
-1365 WTAPAPSP
+1365 WAAPAPSP
-1373 AELPQPAREAE
+1373 AEPPQFAREAE
-1384 AEARPAAPEANAAAE
+1384 AEARPAAPEA
-1399 MSVAPDTSAA
+1399 SAA
-1409 METPPAA
+1409 TEAPAAPEASAATETPPAA
-1416 PEVSAA
+1416 PETSAA

-1449 DRPAMPQPAAAP
+1449 NHPAMPQPAAAP
-1461 ASEAAPEVRPAASE
+1461 ASEAAPEVRS
-1475 TSAAMETP
+1475 
-1483 PAAPEVSAATEA
+1483 AAPEANAATEA
-1495 PVAPETSAATEV
+1495 PPATQEASAATETPPAAPETSAATE
-1507 SPAAPEASVTTETPA
+1507 APPA
-1522 APEASTAQE
+1522 APEASTATE
-1531 TPLDALTTAT
+1531 APLEASTTAT

-1549 AAVPTP
+1549 AAAPTP

-1601 SHSQAIPASHLAPAP
+1601 SHSQAIPASH
-1616 QRTPTVA
+1616 
-1623 RPVPQRPAAPQ
+1623 
-1634 RAATPAPQGSHSQA
+1634 
-1648 IPASHPSPAMQRTP
+1648 PSPAMQRTP
-1662 TVARPVPPAS
+1662 TVARPVPSAS

-1682 APRPASTGPAA
+1682 APRPASTGAVA

-1763 TTSPRPTPVPQDAR
+1763 TTSPRP
-1777 TQVTASSRPAPA
+1777 APA
-1789 PRQTPPAARTPQSLP
+1789 PRQTPPAARTPQSPP
-1804 EMPPLQA
+1804 ETPPLQA

-1878 VIYLARATWRGSSWP
+1878 VIYLARATWRGGSWP